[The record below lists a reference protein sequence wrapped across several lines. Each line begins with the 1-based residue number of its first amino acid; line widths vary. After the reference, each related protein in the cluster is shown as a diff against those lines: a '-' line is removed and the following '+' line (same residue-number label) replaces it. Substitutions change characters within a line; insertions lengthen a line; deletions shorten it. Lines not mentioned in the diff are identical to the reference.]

1 MLTLVSSSVR
11 SLRGRMGSSRDNI
24 AATNDLK
31 AIKELQSV
39 LGFSFKDP
47 SLLCLALVHR
57 SYCNENGLDP
67 SQSYERLEFLG
78 DAVLELA
85 ISTELYRRFP
95 EADEGELTKIRSSL
109 VRRETLAQ
117 IARRIDLGS
126 YLLVGKGVET
136 TNGRQQDSVLAAAFE
151 ALVAAVYID
160 QGNEFTR
167 QFILRLTDV
176 ELAQAER
183 AGGPPENPKSQLQE
197 MVQGQGLNPPKYR
210 LVSSEGPDHGPVFTV
225 EVLVDGQVVGTGEGG
240 KKSDAEGA
248 AARSALAA
256 LSGDI

>member
-1 MLTLVSSSVR
+1 MALEHT
-11 SLRGRMGSSRDNI
+11 
-24 AATNDLK
+24 
-31 AIKELQSV
+31 

-47 SLLCLALVHR
+47 SLLHQALVHL
-57 SYCNENGLDP
+57 SYCNENGLDQ
-67 SQSYERLEFLG
+67 SESYERLEFLG

-85 ISTELYRRFP
+85 VSTELYLRFP
-95 EADEGELTKIRSSL
+95 NADEGELTKTRSSI

-126 YLLVGKGVET
+126 YLFVGKGIESSSDS
-136 TNGRQQDSVLAAAFE
+136 QLESVLAAAFE

-167 QFILRLTDV
+167 ALILRLIEP
-176 ELAQAER
+176 ELTQAEQME
-183 AGGPPENPKSQLQE
+183 GPPENPKSKLQE
-197 MVQGQGLNPPKYR
+197 LIQGQGLKPPTYE

-225 EVLVDGQVVGTGEGG
+225 NVLVNGQIVGTGAGG
-240 KKSDAEGA
+240 KKSEAEGA

-256 LSGDI
+256 LSGQV